1 MALLS
6 ALTALTKFI
15 LKGNCPASIRPSF
28 FGATLIALEKKDG
41 GIRPIAMGCTLRRL
55 SAKAAG
61 RHISDTV
68 GTPLTSHQLGV
79 GTPYWAETAI
89 HAARLYLQ
97 NLETNQVILKL
108 DFKNA
113 FNNILRDRML
123 KAVME
128 LAPDLFPLVHSAYS
142 SPSLLFWG
150 DKLLQSAEGM
160 QQGDPFGPLLFC
172 LTINHLVLQMRSEF
186 CAWYLDDGTL
196 GDSSDDVLDDL
207 QVVEK
212 AAELVLL
219 TSSCPGPWPDLM
231 VTSPD
236 KATLLRA
243 PLGDVDSI
251 LEAIL
256 EKTRK
261 LRIMGERLQ
270 HFHAHYTFLL
280 LRHSIAIPKL
290 LYTLRTSP
298 CFLSPEL
305 SEYYSL
311 LRSIASSLVNIHF
324 QDNDSAWL
332 QASLPVN
339 QGGLGIRSAGQLA
352 PSAFL
357 ASTAASSTLA
367 HLMLPHAST
376 LSPSR
381 MRLFS
386 TGLKA
391 MSNHPLHQKR
401 LTSRSHGIPQ
411 ELKRR
416 WSSSWTMHLTQDPA
430 PAS

>member
-1 MALLS
+1 MISWMTCKWWRMPQSWAS
-6 ALTALTKFI
+6 ALT
-15 LKGNCPASIRPSF
+15 GRSPRS
-28 FGATLIALEKKDG
+28 
-41 GIRPIAMGCTLRRL
+41 
-55 SAKAAG
+55 SA
-61 RHISDTV
+61 
-68 GTPLTSHQLGV
+68 GTP
-79 GTPYWAETAI
+79 P
-89 HAARLYLQ
+89 
-97 NLETNQVILKL
+97 
-108 DFKNA
+108 
-113 FNNILRDRML
+113 
-123 KAVME
+123 
-128 LAPDLFPLVHSAYS
+128 
-142 SPSLLFWG
+142 
-150 DKLLQSAEGM
+150 
-160 QQGDPFGPLLFC
+160 
-172 LTINHLVLQMRSEF
+172 
-186 CAWYLDDGTL
+186 
-196 GDSSDDVLDDL
+196 
-207 QVVEK
+207 
-212 AAELVLL
+212 LL

-236 KATLLRA
+236 KATLLGA

-251 LEAIL
+251 SETIL

-270 HFHAHYTFLL
+270 HLHAHDTFLL
-280 LRHSIAIPKL
+280 LRHSIAILRL

-305 SEYYSL
+305 SEYDSL

-324 QDNDSAWL
+324 QDNDPAWL
-332 QASLPVN
+332 QVSLPVN

-376 LSPSR
+376 PFHIPSR

-411 ELKRR
+411 ELKWQ